1 MTSARP
7 GHARVAFDEHLWSE
21 DLQRAT
27 PEAAQAAGRARR
39 ELERA
44 GAPID
49 QLRPCEDQGRD
60 GTRLAGCLKLYV
72 PLPAGPWGIV
82 FQLAGDEHGALL
94 AALAFGLRHPPTR
107 RRSSVYQLAHRR
119 LHSKA

>member
-1 MTSARP
+1 MPGSPSTSTCGAKTYSALHPSPPKPP
-7 GHARVAFDEHLWSE
+7 GV
-21 DLQRAT
+21 
-27 PEAAQAAGRARR
+27 PAA
-39 ELERA
+39 LERA

-49 QLRPCEDQGRD
+49 QLRPCEDHGRD

-82 FQLAGDEHGALL
+82 LQLARDQHGALL
-94 AALAFGLRHPPTR
+94 AVLAFGLRHPPTP
-107 RRSSVYQLAHRR
+107 RRSSVYQLAHQR